1 MVATCTVSSGA
12 GQHRSLRCVVA
23 DVAAT
28 NKDLAMDW
36 DLPAALYCDVDELRR
51 RAAWPACVAR
61 FTVAGDNP
69 SAFDVEA
76 PEYASAPHAL
86 RLDWALDGCAGD
98 LTVDV
103 PFHVR
108 YLTPGAAPRRAVA
121 FDAPRVAVDGARAV
135 AAPTAAEPV
144 LEMTET
150 MLPSAV
156 PSSGRGPTQPLSD
169 RSVGVNG
176 RLPGPYEMCSR
187 YPSTSP
193 GHREAISILGTILYR
208 PECCLRDGP
217 KQPKIN

>member
-12 GQHRSLRCVVA
+12 GQHRSLRYVVA

-28 NKDLAMDW
+28 NKNLAMDW

-86 RLDWALDGCAGD
+86 RLDWALDGCAGA

-121 FDAPRVAVDGARAV
+121 FDAPRAAVDGARAAPAGPRLEV
-135 AAPTAAEPV
+135 VAPAAPGGDAYAAAVGAGQESEIPNFKASYLGRFPLV
-144 LEMTET
+144 LADFWTSDH
-150 MLPSAV
+150 L
-156 PSSGRGPTQPLSD
+156 SGRSC
-169 RSVGVNG
+169 SVDAFSGA
-176 RLPGPYEMCSR
+176 RA
-187 YPSTSP
+187 
-193 GHREAISILGTILYR
+193 RETLTLKR
-208 PECCLRDGP
+208 R
-217 KQPKIN
+217 